1 MEPYTKKRRSN
12 EGLAPI
18 TATVGPSPY
27 SFTGTS
33 PLLTKDDVLCLIE
46 SLSRD
51 QLAEI
56 VASVACHGGPALD
69 LVRSLCSRDPAQRKL
84 FIRGLGWETT
94 QESLRSVFTP
104 YGELEEAVVITDKIS
119 GRSKGYGFITFRYI
133 DGAILA
139 LKDPSKKIDGRITVV
154 QLASPGLSEK
164 SAPNSAQ
171 KAADLALR
179 KIFVGNVL
187 PDMSS
192 ERLLSHF
199 STYGE
204 IEEGPLGFDKQTGKF
219 RGFAL
224 FVYKTVSGAQAAL
237 ANPNKVFDG
246 NTLVCK
252 LAGEGKKGKAGGT
265 SEPGLVGPTSQS
277 QTGVL
282 NSDVGVSGIGLS
294 LPGQYGGLSAGLSS
308 YAGSGTGLSS
318 YGGSGAGMS
327 SYGGTGTITGNSSYG
342 RFPLPGSLPGNPGHF
357 PLPGS
362 LPGNPGHVAPV
373 ASLNPAN
380 TANGLGLGAL
390 RPGAQYGGVVGLGLS
405 SGSGLNSGSGMLAKM
420 GLGNLSSTTSALLG
434 VNPGVGMGGG
444 FVDVPF
450 RGPDGQMQVGLGLP
464 AGASARIPGR
474 PGLYPNLP
482 PY

>member
-1 MEPYTKKRRSN
+1 MEPYAKKRRPN
-12 EGLAPI
+12 EDVAPI
-18 TATVGPSPY
+18 TLTIGPPPY
-27 SFTGTS
+27 SATAAATS
-33 PLLTKDDVLCLIE
+33 SSPRLLTKDDVLRLTE

-51 QLAEI
+51 QLAEM
-56 VASVACHGGPALD
+56 VASAACHGGPVLD
-69 LVRSLCSRDPAQRKL
+69 SVRSLCSRDPAQRKL
-84 FIRGLGWETT
+84 FIRGLGWDTT
-94 QESLRSVFTP
+94 QESLRSVFAP
-104 YGELEEAVVITDKIS
+104 YGELEEAVVITDKTT
-119 GRSKGYGFITFRYI
+119 GKSKGYGFITFRYI

-154 QLASPGLSEK
+154 QLASAGLSEK
-164 SAPNSAQ
+164 SAPNLAQ

-204 IEEGPLGFDKQTGKF
+204 IEEGPLGFDKQTGRF

-224 FVYKTVSGAQAAL
+224 FVYKTVGGAQTAL

-246 NTLVCK
+246 HTLVCK
-252 LAGEGKKGKAGGT
+252 LAGEGKKGKAGGA
-265 SEPGLVGPTSQS
+265 SEPGPVGPTNQS
-277 QTGVL
+277 QTGVF

-294 LPGQYGGLSAGLSS
+294 LPGQYGGLGAGLSS
-308 YAGSGTGLSS
+308 YGGSGTGLSS
-318 YGGSGAGMS
+318 YGG
-327 SYGGTGTITGNSSYG
+327 TGTITGTSSY
-342 RFPLPGSLPGNPGHF
+342 GHF
-357 PLPGS
+357 PLSGS
-362 LPGNPGHVAPV
+362 LSGNPGPAAGT
-373 ASLNPAN
+373 ASLNTAN
-380 TANGLGLGAL
+380 TGAGLGLGA
-390 RPGAQYGGVVGLGLS
+390 PGPGTQYGGIAGFGVS

-420 GLGNLSSTTSALLG
+420 GLGNLSTSTSAMLR

-444 FVDVPF
+444 FVDAPF

-464 AGASARIPGR
+464 PGASARMPGG

-482 PY
+482 PYY